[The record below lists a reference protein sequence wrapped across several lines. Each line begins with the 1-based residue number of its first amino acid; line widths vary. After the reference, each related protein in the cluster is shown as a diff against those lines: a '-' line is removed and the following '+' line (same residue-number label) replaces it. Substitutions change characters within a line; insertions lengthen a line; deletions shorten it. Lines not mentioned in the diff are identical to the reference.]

1 MSVYKQFFTDLYE
14 VSPADAAKA
23 IAAGEKAIDR
33 LVLKNPNM
41 TKKTIKRGWKV
52 YDAIVG
58 LEDRMKEPKPKLP
71 EGYPWGTYDYTK
83 RDAETQPNGGSV
95 PLQEPNDLGMISAR
109 VSDIVEGNTPT
120 SPEKWAKAKAA
131 ARAKFKV
138 YPSAYANLWAAKK
151 YKSMGGGWKKGK
163 K

>member
-1 MSVYKQFFTDLYE
+1 MSIYKKFFNHLNE
-14 VSPADAAKA
+14 VSPEQAEKA
-23 IAAGEKAIDR
+23 IKAGEKVIHRRVFD
-33 LVLKNPNM
+33 NPKVN
-41 TKKTIKRGWKV
+41 KKDIKAGWKV

-58 LEDRMKEPKPKLP
+58 LEDRMKEPKRNLP
-71 EGYPWGTYDYTK
+71 EI
-83 RDAETQPNGGSV
+83 AEEV
-95 PLQEPNDLGMISAR
+95 SALLEKN
-109 VSDIVEGNTPT
+109 IPT
-120 SPEKWAKAKAA
+120 SPDKWAQAKAA